1 MGSKR
6 LRFVPVLAMFL
17 WMVSCRD
24 DDAIDFFHCG
34 INGVYTGYYLV
45 TLDITSIGNQC
56 APGEVPPDP
65 TVIEFGDVTVDW
77 DCDLFFDELGLL
89 NGQTVLIDFWGD
101 LQLDRMRLITS
112 NGDIIDFFVM
122 DFEDGDII
130 WGIFWWD
137 VTIDCLVEGN
147 FTIIIV

>member
-6 LRFVPVLAMFL
+6 LRLIPVLAIFL
-17 WMVSCRD
+17 GMVSCGD

-101 LQLDRMRLITS
+101 LWDDRME
-112 NGDIIDFFVM
+112 FVTA
-122 DFEDGDII
+122 DGDII
-130 WGIFWWD
+130 TFYVVDFEGGDTIWGTFWWD
-137 VTIDCLVEGN
+137 TPGDCVVEGT
-147 FTIIIV
+147 FTVLIE